1 MPTWDTPNSQHSYTV
16 SDSAEAIVVEVR
28 GGAGGDGGD
37 GSSFWPSVGGT
48 GGDGGIVS
56 GEYPVS
62 GGETLTISV
71 GDEGGTGGDG
81 VNGAAGSG
89 GQSPIANGGDGGAGG
104 TQGGGGGGGAPTAIE
119 LSDGSYLALGEGGG
133 GGGGGTDNA
142 NDGSAGGGGAR
153 GGAAGDGPGSPQ
165 AGAGTGDG
173 GAGADAIRN
182 PSVARDG
189 NPGQPGGTVT
199 ASGWTTVSTGTTTE
213 APLVSITEKKPPA
226 APSNLSIDAARETEL
241 DISWS
246 DVGSETGY
254 RISKSRDGGASWTE
268 VADLPAD
275 TTSHTVTGLLTGE
288 EYDIQVEAYNSVGST
303 ASTTTATTVLPDA
316 DQPQLGNGV
325 EDEIAVDRETAPTND
340 GDVRWQVRETGQSSW
355 DGSATGFDEGT
366 IAFDTL
372 SFLITGREDGEG
384 YEVRLRTETEHRIG
398 AWTAPV
404 SIVTKFPGATSLSFP
419 TTDKTSV
426 SLSWTDNADNEDGFR
441 VDRRKEYAD
450 GFGPWRELADLAPNT
465 ESYTDDTVQPA
476 RTYEYRIEAYTE
488 HTSAATTATVT
499 TPEPAGVRQT
509 RVPSRGWYVEVEH
522 PDRTAPLTPRILDD
536 PQIQQQVNGLPT
548 LRIPVPRDDVWQ
560 RESFTDAPMRV
571 WRDGR
576 RQPVE
581 ELQAVDTQA
590 DRTVLEAVGGLELER
605 GIQTQ
610 VDQQPVD
617 EFVRQQVADIT
628 SLATNVDDPQATVSG
643 DKVLQSTVFNSF
655 AELIADALSETEPVG
670 VVAGALQPL
679 RSSWM
684 ATVGNEQLEGG
695 YTTVSD
701 FGSSAPNY
709 IDGEAARLSGASAS
723 STLQSDEGPSYTLPG
738 DRVGVA
744 YHNESLSGS
753 GDLGDLLLE
762 LVVDGDRYTVDDV
775 AGGSGWTTVENF
787 GAPEIPPDATVSIE
801 YTVAS
806 SFDVDC
812 DALVLYDTKHKP
824 DFPAVTS
831 SLEPLDAPRPYQPIT
846 ISSIQ
851 STPALSVTGGV
862 VVLDIDD
869 TSGAQEIAVSNDG
882 GTSFASASNTAS
894 FSHDFAALGASLEAR
909 LTLDGYGSR
918 GVSPATGYLPQ
929 RVSSYEL
936 SADLEDTPLV
946 LDQVYDQSLL
956 SVLQDLADYSDSI
969 FELQWDASAGELS
982 LEWTRPGQR
991 DPQSAQR
998 ISPDWSTSKSTAER
1012 PDIIRVEGSA
1022 VDREETISATV
1033 GSAVAL
1039 SERNLVSGSEQV
1051 QAVSDDTVYERGKDY
1066 DINWLTGDVT
1076 ALSSGSI
1083 SDGESLAISYR
1094 QKPAYEA
1101 SVGGSDGERK
1111 ETIQLPG
1118 LVTERGVGVAARRI
1132 AGQLDTPLRE
1142 ATVTI
1147 PVDEDWSLVNS
1158 IDPEAVPT
1166 DGPLDVKS
1174 VETGTGDVVLT
1185 LGSRDTLGEIVS
1197 DIRTKLSKTAER
1209 S

>member
-1 MPTWDTPNSQHSYTV
+1 MPV
-16 SDSAEAIVVEVR
+16 
-28 GGAGGDGGD
+28 
-37 GSSFWPSVGGT
+37 
-48 GGDGGIVS
+48 
-56 GEYPVS
+56 
-62 GGETLTISV
+62 
-71 GDEGGTGGDG
+71 
-81 VNGAAGSG
+81 
-89 GQSPIANGGDGGAGG
+89 
-104 TQGGGGGGGAPTAIE
+104 
-119 LSDGSYLALGEGGG
+119 
-133 GGGGGTDNA
+133 
-142 NDGSAGGGGAR
+142 
-153 GGAAGDGPGSPQ
+153 
-165 AGAGTGDG
+165 
-173 GAGADAIRN
+173 
-182 PSVARDG
+182 
-189 NPGQPGGTVT
+189 
-199 ASGWTTVSTGTTTE
+199 
-213 APLVSITEKKPPA
+213 
-226 APSNLSIDAARETEL
+226 
-241 DISWS
+241 
-246 DVGSETGY
+246 
-254 RISKSRDGGASWTE
+254 
-268 VADLPAD
+268 
-275 TTSHTVTGLLTGE
+275 
-288 EYDIQVEAYNSVGST
+288 
-303 ASTTTATTVLPDA
+303 TATTELPDE

-325 EDEIAVDRETAPTND
+325 EDEVAVDRESAVSNY
-340 GDVRWQVRETGQSSW
+340 GDVRIQIRETGQSSW
-355 DGSATGFDEGT
+355 DSSATGFAEFLG
-366 IAFDTL
+366 AFDTL
-372 SFLITGREDGEG
+372 TMEFVGREDGER
-384 YEVRLRTETEHRIG
+384 YEVRARTETEHAIG
-398 AWTAPV
+398 AWTSPV
-404 SIVTKFPGATSLSFP
+404 AITTKFPGATSLTVGAIGQ
-419 TTDKTSV
+419 TTVD
-426 SLSWTDNADNEDGFR
+426 LSWTDNSDNEDGFR
-441 VDRRKEYAD
+441 IEERRHYDD
-450 GFGPWRELADLAPNT
+450 GSVGAWTVGDLVAPNT
-465 ESYTDDTVQPA
+465 TSASVDILQPG
-476 RTYEYRIEAYTE
+476 RTHDIRVVAFTE
-488 HTSAATTATVT
+488 HAEAASNVETTT
-499 TPEPAGVRQT
+499 TTGSGVRQT
-509 RVPSRGWYVEVEH
+509 RVPSSGWYVEIEH
-522 PDRTAPLTPRILDD
+522 PNRDQPLTPRILDD

-571 WRDGR
+571 WRNGR

-628 SLATNVDDPQATVSG
+628 SLATTVDDPQATVTG
-643 DKVLQSTVFNSF
+643 DKLLQSTVFNSF
-655 AELIADALSETEPVG
+655 AELIADTLGETEPVG

-684 ATVGNEQLEGG
+684 ATVRNEQLEGG
-695 YTTVSD
+695 YTTVTD
-701 FGSSAPNY
+701 FSESAPNY

-738 DRVGVA
+738 SRVGVA

-753 GDLGDLLLE
+753 GDVGDLLLE

-775 AGGSGWTTVENF
+775 AGGTGWTTVTDF
-787 GAPEIPPDATVSIE
+787 GAPDIPPDATVSIE
-801 YTVAS
+801 YSVAS

-846 ISSIQ
+846 VSSIQ
-851 STPALSVTGGV
+851 STPALSVTAGE

-869 TSGAQEIAVSNDG
+869 TSGAQAIEVSNDG

-918 GVSPATGYLPQ
+918 GQSPATGYLPQ
-929 RVSSYEL
+929 RASSYEL

-969 FELQWDASAGELS
+969 FEVQWDASAGELS

-1083 SDGESLAISYR
+1083 SDGDELRVTYR

-1101 SVGGSDGERK
+1101 SVGGSDGGRK
-1111 ETIQLPG
+1111 KTIQLPG
-1118 LVTERGVGVAARRI
+1118 LVTERGVGIAARRI
-1132 AGQLDTPLRE
+1132 AGELDTPLRE

-1174 VETGTGDVVLT
+1174 VETGAGDVVLT
-1185 LGSRDTLGEIVS
+1185 LGSRDTLGDIVS